1 MEIIRQK
8 EIVHKNPSKNSDYP
22 YALSSILFETSQL
35 FVSSELVNP
44 GKKSSAPHFHR
55 NYDEIV
61 FVARGELHAFE
72 GDECH
77 VLSIG
82 DSVCFMANSEK
93 RHYLENKSASDA
105 EFLLFRKN
113 ASIEGDVVY

>member
-8 EIVHKNPSKNSDYP
+8 KIMHSNPSKNSDYP

-35 FVSSELVNP
+35 FVSSELVKP

-55 NYDEIV
+55 KCDEIV
-61 FVARGELHAFE
+61 FVARGELYAFE

-77 VLSIG
+77 VLSTG

-105 EFLLFRKN
+105 EFILFRKN
-113 ASIEGDVVY
+113 ASIDGDVVY